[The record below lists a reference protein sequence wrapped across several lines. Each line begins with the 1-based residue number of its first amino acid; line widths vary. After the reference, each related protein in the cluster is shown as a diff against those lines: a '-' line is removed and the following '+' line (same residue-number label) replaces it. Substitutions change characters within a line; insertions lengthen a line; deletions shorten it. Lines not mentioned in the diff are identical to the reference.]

1 MSDMSS
7 QTYTEVIIQFNK
19 RIDIVEQRILKR
31 LDALVE
37 NGKSVEAM
45 LARCEE
51 KDIAM
56 EAKLAKVD
64 NLITSNTD
72 RINKVGGLNAF
83 IALLG
88 SAIAGILGTQK

>member
-1 MSDMSS
+1 MSK
-7 QTYTEVIIQFNK
+7 TYTEVILEFNN
-19 RIDIVEQRILKR
+19 RIDIVEQRILRR

-56 EAKLAKVD
+56 DKELTAIEKRID
-64 NLITSNTD
+64 SNID

-83 IALLG
+83 IALVG
-88 SAIAGILGTQK
+88 SAIAGILGTSK

>member
-1 MSDMSS
+1 MSLDMSK
-7 QTYTEVIIQFNK
+7 TYTEVILEFNN
-19 RIDIVEQRILKR
+19 RIDTVEQRILRR

-56 EAKLAKVD
+56 DKELTAIEKRID
-64 NLITSNTD
+64 SNTD